1 MSNGGV
7 CQRHSQPAVAAAR
20 ISSGVGGDRKTCCNP
35 FPAHIYSTHY
45 LPPLPVSGE
54 APASNA
60 TFCRR
65 YGQGGGEISLMDINV
80 QGVFPMQPSAAG
92 MEGGGEI
99 SLMDINVQGVFPV
112 KDTRESRNVW
122 FNSVQRGAGVGNVGI
137 SRISI
142 CECSC
147 CGDGNG

>member
-80 QGVFPMQPSAAG
+80 QGVFP
-92 MEGGGEI
+92 
-99 SLMDINVQGVFPV
+99 V